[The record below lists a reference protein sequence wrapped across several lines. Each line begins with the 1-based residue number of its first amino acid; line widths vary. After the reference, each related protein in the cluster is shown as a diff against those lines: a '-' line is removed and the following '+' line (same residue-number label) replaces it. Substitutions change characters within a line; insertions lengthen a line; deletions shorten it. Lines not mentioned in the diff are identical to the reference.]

1 MHTSL
6 LEASEQESSP
16 VIQLQDAAVRGPR
29 GPVFGP
35 LTLSTADTIT
45 VVCGARGSGRTA
57 LLLTLAGRMRL
68 TAGSAHV
75 MGASRPADMRTRVGI
90 VGFDDIDGLE
100 PTATVAATLR
110 ERLAWVA
117 PWYRRVPRLTPDVVR
132 ELLADAFGEL
142 EQPDPDTL
150 ARDLGPVDT
159 ILIRIALALLESP
172 ELLVLDDF
180 DELRSNAERQLVAD
194 RLTALATTGTRIVI
208 ATTDAADVERFA
220 GQSPMLIE
228 L

>member
-6 LEASEQESSP
+6 LEASEQEPSP
-16 VIQLQDAAVRGPR
+16 VIHLQGAAVRGPR

-35 LTLSTADTIT
+35 LTLSATGAIT
-45 VVCGARGSGRTA
+45 VVCGPRGSGRTA

-68 TAGSAHV
+68 TEGSAHV
-75 MGASRPADMRTRVGI
+75 MGASRAAEMRTRVGI

-100 PTATVAATLR
+100 STASVAAALR

-117 PWYRRVPRLTPDVVR
+117 PWYRRVPRLSPDVVR

-159 ILIRIALALLESP
+159 ILIRVALAMLESP

-180 DELRSNAERQLVAD
+180 DELRSIAERRLVAD
-194 RLTALATTGTRIVI
+194 RLTALAAAGTHVVI
-208 ATTDAADVERFA
+208 ATTDAADLECFV
-220 GQSPMLIE
+220 GTSPTLIE